1 MENYIEVAGKLVA
14 SSGIVYIVATLFYS
28 FYLVFKK
35 DMLAKAGLV
44 IGFVGLIMQL
54 TAFIIRFIEAYNR
67 VDGKILRAIPIT
79 NLYESLF
86 FFAMMMALFYIIFDI
101 VKKNSALGAFAFAIS
116 GSVILFI
123 DAIDAH
129 SGATNLVPALQ
140 SNWLLAHV
148 SLSFIAYAC
157 FAISA
162 ITSLLYLII
171 TSTKKMR
178 FSYFTWTIVLGIST
192 AIVIFLIIKNS
203 FNLNMDMLIA
213 NIVLYSFMIVFS
225 VIYFVMGLKIKNIFS
240 GISLDVENLEAIS
253 FKFIGVGFAIFTIGG
268 LVFGAIWAEQSWGTY
283 WSWDPKETWAF
294 ITWMVYAVYLHGRL
308 YGRWTKEMASSLA
321 LIGFLVTIFTFLGVN
336 LLLSGLHSYG
346 SM

>member
-1 MENYIEVAGKLVA
+1 MENYIDLAAKLIA
-14 SSGIVYIVATLFYS
+14 SSGIVYLIATLFYS

-35 DMLAKAGLV
+35 NILAK
-44 IGFVGLIMQL
+44 VGLLIGIVGYFMQFS
-54 TAFIIRFIEAYNR
+54 AFTIRFLVSYER
-67 VDGKILRAIPIT
+67 VEGRILRAVPIT

-86 FFAMMMALFYIIFDI
+86 FFAMILALFYIIFEI
-101 VKKNSALGAFAFAIS
+101 VKKNSSLGAFAFAIS
-116 GSVILFI
+116 GSVVLFI
-123 DAIDAH
+123 DAIGAH
-129 SGATNLVPALQ
+129 HGATNLVPALQ

-171 TSTKKMR
+171 TSSDKMR

-192 AIVIFLIIKNS
+192 AIVIFLILKTALD
-203 FNLNMDMLIA
+203 LNMDMTIA
-213 NIVLYSFMIVFS
+213 NVLLYSLMVVFS
-225 VIYFVMGLKIKNIFS
+225 IIYYVFGLKIKNIFA
-240 GISLDVENLEAIS
+240 GTTLDIDNFESIS

-268 LVFGAIWAEQSWGTY
+268 LVFGSIWAEQSWGRW

-346 SM
+346 SV

>member
-1 MENYIEVAGKLVA
+1 MENYIDLAAKLVA
-14 SSGIVYIVATLFYS
+14 SSGIIYLVATLCYS
-28 FYLVFKK
+28 FYLVFKNNI
-35 DMLAKAGLV
+35 LAKAGLLIGIV
-44 IGFVGLIMQL
+44 GFVMQFS
-54 TAFIIRFIEAYNR
+54 AFIIRFVVAYER
-67 VDGKILRAIPIT
+67 VDGRILRAIPIT

-86 FFAMMMALFYIIFDI
+86 FFAMILALFYIIFDI

-116 GSVILFI
+116 GSVVLFI

-171 TSTKKMR
+171 TSTKQMR

-192 AIVIFLIIKNS
+192 GIVIFLIVKNL
-203 FNLNMDMLIA
+203 FGLNMDMVIA
-213 NIVLYSFMIVFS
+213 KVLLYLLMIIFS
-225 VIYFVMGLKIKNIFS
+225 VVYFAFGLRIKNIFS
-240 GISLDVENLEAIS
+240 GISLDIQNLESIS

-308 YGRWTKEMASSLA
+308 YGKWTKEMASSLA